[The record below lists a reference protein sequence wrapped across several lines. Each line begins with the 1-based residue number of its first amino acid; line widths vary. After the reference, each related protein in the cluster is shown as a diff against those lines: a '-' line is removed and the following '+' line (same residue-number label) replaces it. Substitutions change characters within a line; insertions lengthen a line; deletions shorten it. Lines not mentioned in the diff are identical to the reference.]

1 MAEHASTTTS
11 TGTSTGTSSGAT
23 AASTP
28 TSEASTGQLVSQLTE
43 QSVQLIRSELQL
55 AQAEMTE
62 KAKHAGVGAGL
73 FGGAGLI
80 ALYGVGSLIA
90 TIILALALVMDAW
103 LAALIVTVVLFVI
116 AGVAALIGKKQVTQ
130 ATPAAPE
137 RTIDNVKQDIETVK
151 GGRSS

>member
-1 MAEHASTTTS
+1 MAEHTSTTTS
-11 TGTSTGTSSGAT
+11 TGAT

-116 AGVAALIGKKQVTQ
+116 AAVAALIGKKQVTQ

-151 GGRSS
+151 GGRAS